1 MITRAAV
8 KIDYWNHN
16 TKQEIIIP
24 CHRHCDAFQ
33 ILHDFGFI
41 KGVDFREKEQ
51 GFLNSMKN
59 LFTSRGDELRSKM
72 VAIGLTTQEA
82 EAAEKELDKGKLI
95 IVAHK
100 KD

>member
-1 MITRAAV
+1 MVTRAAV

-16 TKQEIIIP
+16 TKQEVIIP

-51 GFLNSMKN
+51 GFLNEKGE
-59 LFTSRGDELRSKM
+59 F
-72 VAIGLTTQEA
+72 LTRA
-82 EAAEKELDKGKLI
+82 EAWLEAKRCNQFLDTYI
-95 IVAHK
+95 EEHIDDIVPPMILYSE
-100 KD
+100 DIW

>member
-1 MITRAAV
+1 MVTRAAV

-16 TKQEIIIP
+16 TKQEVIIP

-51 GFLNSMKN
+51 GFLNEKGE
-59 LFTSRGDELRSKM
+59 F
-72 VAIGLTTQEA
+72 LTRAEAWQEA
-82 EAAEKELDKGKLI
+82 KRCHQFFDSYVEEHIDD
-95 IVAHK
+95 IVPPTILYSE
-100 KD
+100 DIW